1 MSASAGGTMTIKP
14 DTRTSGKIRLSFIC
28 SNRNGNKMNCDNAVI
43 SSDIVLNKVLESL
56 KQECQKIVFNKE
68 EIEET
73 FATVEKELDVEK
85 YKIQEKID
93 KTGQQIKKLELQIK
107 AIYEDKLN
115 EIISVDD
122 FLPIY
127 QAKKD
132 EKEKLINEQQE
143 LKKELEQQENAQ
155 IVDYGD
161 LYKFANDFLKLE
173 KPTKE
178 VITNLVENIT
188 VSTGR
193 KIKIK
198 YKFSKV

>member
-1 MSASAGGTMTIKP
+1 MENAGGTMTIKP
-14 DTRTSGKIRLSFIC
+14 DTRTSGKVRLSFIC

-73 FATVEKELDVEK
+73 FVIVEKELNVEK

-93 KTGQQIKKLELQIK
+93 KIGQQIKKLELQIK

-132 EKEKLINEQQE
+132 EKEKLINEQEE
-143 LKKELEQQENAQ
+143 LKRKLEQQENAQ

-161 LYKFANDFLKLE
+161 LYKFANDFLKME

>member
-1 MSASAGGTMTIKP
+1 MTIKP
-14 DTRTSGKIRLSFIC
+14 DTRTSGKVRLSFIC

-73 FATVEKELDVEK
+73 FVIVEKELNVEK

-93 KTGQQIKKLELQIK
+93 KIGQQIKKLELQIK

-132 EKEKLINEQQE
+132 EKEKLINEQEE
-143 LKKELEQQENAQ
+143 LKRKLEQQENAQ

-161 LYKFANDFLKLE
+161 LYKFANDFLKME

>member
-1 MSASAGGTMTIKP
+1 MS
-14 DTRTSGKIRLSFIC
+14 
-28 SNRNGNKMNCDNAVI
+28 
-43 SSDIVLNKVLESL
+43 
-56 KQECQKIVFNKE
+56 KIVFNKE

-73 FATVEKELDVEK
+73 FVIVEKELNVEK

-93 KTGQQIKKLELQIK
+93 KIGQQIKKLELQIK

-132 EKEKLINEQQE
+132 EKEKLINEQEE
-143 LKKELEQQENAQ
+143 LKRKLEQQENAQ

-161 LYKFANDFLKLE
+161 LYKFANDFLKME

>member
-1 MSASAGGTMTIKP
+1 MESAGGTMTIKP
-14 DTRTSGKIRLSFIC
+14 DTRTSGKVRLSFIC

-68 EIEET
+68 EIEEA
-73 FATVEKELDVEK
+73 FATVEKELNVEK

-93 KTGQQIKKLELQIK
+93 KIGQQIKKLELQIK

-132 EKEKLINEQQE
+132 EKEKLINEQEE
-143 LKKELEQQENAQ
+143 LKRKLEQQENAQ

-161 LYKFANDFLKLE
+161 LYKFANDFLKME
-173 KPTKE
+173 NPTKE

>member
-1 MSASAGGTMTIKP
+1 MTIKA
-14 DTRTSGKIRLSFIC
+14 DTRTSGKVRLSFIC
-28 SNRNGNKMNCDNAVI
+28 SNKNGNRLNCDNAVI
-43 SSDIVLNKVLESL
+43 SSDIVLDKVLESIR
-56 KQECQKIVFNKE
+56 KECQKIIFNKE

-73 FATVEKELDVEK
+73 FVTVEKELNAEK
-85 YKIQEKID
+85 YKIQNEID
-93 KTGQQIKKLELQIK
+93 KISQQIKKLDLQIK

-127 QAKKD
+127 QAKKE
-132 EKEKLINEQQE
+132 EKEKIINEQQE
-143 LKKELEQQENAQ
+143 LKRKLEQQENAQ
-155 IVDYGD
+155 MVDYGD
-161 LYKFANDFLKLE
+161 LYKFANEFLKME
-173 KPTKE
+173 NPTKE

>member
-14 DTRTSGKIRLSFIC
+14 DTRTSGKVRLSFIC

-73 FATVEKELDVEK
+73 FVIVEKELNVEK

-93 KTGQQIKKLELQIK
+93 KIGQQIKKLELQIK

-132 EKEKLINEQQE
+132 EKEKLINEQEE
-143 LKKELEQQENAQ
+143 LKRKLEQQENAQ

-161 LYKFANDFLKLE
+161 LYKFANDFLKME